1 MCRAQ
6 VSGELVQSVVSNK
19 DTGRDVQHAVFS
31 IEVLNG
37 GAAAGRV
44 TFAKDFL
51 KVAVQKLNNS
61 IFHSSIPCLLFG
73 AARRQVAFARTRLPP
88 PYRLLAVSLRDLPD
102 ELRPGHVDGAV
113 DAPRLGTR
121 IVLEDFHHQRGIVGE
136 YHAGLQHAQKPHL
149 PFGLAESTGGDD
161 SFGSKPEVMA
171 PQQQRPVHL
180 NEGT

>member
-1 MCRAQ
+1 MRRIDEVRMCRAE

-61 IFHSSIPCLLFG
+61 ITRRSIPCPRASRRLRWTAGFDPNETSSCALLSG
-73 AARRQVAFARTRLPP
+73 CQTA
-88 PYRLLAVSLRDLPD
+88 LLLLETLSSCA
-102 ELRPGHVDGAV
+102 EG
-113 DAPRLGTR
+113 R
-121 IVLEDFHHQRGIVGE
+121 ITL
-136 YHAGLQHAQKPHL
+136 
-149 PFGLAESTGGDD
+149 
-161 SFGSKPEVMA
+161 
-171 PQQQRPVHL
+171 
-180 NEGT
+180 

>member
-1 MCRAQ
+1 MHVLAYNLTRVMNIMGIQPGMCRAE

-61 IFHSSIPCLLFG
+61 IIHSSIPCPRASRRLRWKTGFDPNETSSCALLSG
-73 AARRQVAFARTRLPP
+73 CQTA
-88 PYRLLAVSLRDLPD
+88 LLL
-102 ELRPGHVDGAV
+102 
-113 DAPRLGTR
+113 
-121 IVLEDFHHQRGIVGE
+121 LET
-136 YHAGLQHAQKPHL
+136 LSSC
-149 PFGLAESTGGDD
+149 AEGQI
-161 SFGSKPEVMA
+161 M
-171 PQQQRPVHL
+171 L
-180 NEGT
+180 

>member
-1 MCRAQ
+1 MQGLWLSMGRLDEVWMCRAE

-61 IFHSSIPCLLFG
+61 IIHSSIPC
-73 AARRQVAFARTRLPP
+73 
-88 PYRLLAVSLRDLPD
+88 
-102 ELRPGHVDGAV
+102 
-113 DAPRLGTR
+113 PRASRKTS
-121 IVLEDFHHQRGIVGE
+121 LEDWV
-136 YHAGLQHAQKPHL
+136 
-149 PFGLAESTGGDD
+149 
-161 SFGSKPEVMA
+161 
-171 PQQQRPVHL
+171 
-180 NEGT
+180 